1 MEWLTV
7 ATLLDALAREPS
19 VGALLSAAGAGM
31 ALESRLPVAA
41 RILRVVAKVIP
52 FVLSSN
58 NPVPAPPS
66 PLPSAPVRR
75 TRRKAASSEPP
86 VAANDNLLF

>member
-1 MEWLTV
+1 MEWHTV
-7 ATLLDALAREPS
+7 AALLDALAREPS

-41 RILRVVAKVIP
+41 RILRVVAKAIP
-52 FVLSSN
+52 FVLSSSS
-58 NPVPAPPS
+58 PVVVPPS

-75 TRRKAASSEPP
+75 TRRKAVSSEPP
-86 VAANDNLLF
+86 PAANDNLPF